1 MQCGVCP
8 MIVDVTGTELIPG
21 NFGRDCPGN
30 GEHRNIECCCE
41 ECNYYLRCFPDFTWL
56 KIKFL
61 FKKRA
66 IKNAIKKLKRE

>member
-1 MQCGVCP
+1 MKKEQ
-8 MIVDVTGTELIPG
+8 IIDDNGTPLTPSLK
-21 NFGRDCPGN
+21 GRKCLGN
-30 GEHRNIECCCE
+30 GEHPEYECCCE

-66 IKNAIKKLKRE
+66 IKNAIKKLKRD